1 MKFMKTI
8 LKLNDVVAL
17 TKDLPEQIL
26 LKGQVGTIV
35 EIHKKDFFEVEFSDN
50 LGKTYALLAL
60 KSTQIIPLHFSP
72 KKQKRIYV
80 Q

>member
-1 MKFMKTI
+1 MLNF
-8 LKLNDVVAL
+8 KLNDVVAL
-17 TKDLPEQIL
+17 TKDLPEHNL

-35 EIHKKDFFEVEFSDN
+35 EIHKNDLFEVEFSDD

-60 KSTQIIPLHFSP
+60 KGTQLIPLHFSP
-72 KKQKRIYV
+72 IKRKRIYV